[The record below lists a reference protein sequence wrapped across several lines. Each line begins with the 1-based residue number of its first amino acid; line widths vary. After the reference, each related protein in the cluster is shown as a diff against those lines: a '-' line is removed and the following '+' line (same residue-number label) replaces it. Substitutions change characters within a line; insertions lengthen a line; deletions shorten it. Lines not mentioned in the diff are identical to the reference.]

1 MLTQHLDTTALP
13 IGDSDEDTEDDPKF
27 VDSDYENDQGDDD
40 LFKKFVDT
48 NVQDDIAASKGKS
61 VVLEDI
67 NLDDTSLEMKGL
79 IYLNLQKM
87 KIIILSL
94 NLRIFSL

>member
-27 VDSDYENDQGDDD
+27 VDRDYEIDQEGDD
-40 LFKKFVDT
+40 LFKNFVDT

-61 VVLEDI
+61 VVLEDMS
-67 NLDDTSLEMKGL
+67 LDDASFGDGG
-79 IYLNLQKM
+79 
-87 KIIILSL
+87 
-94 NLRIFSL
+94 FD

>member
-1 MLTQHLDTTALP
+1 MRIVSMLTQHLDATALP
-13 IGDSDEDTEDDPKF
+13 IGDSDKDTENDPKF

-61 VVLEDI
+61 VVLEDMS
-67 NLDDTSLEMKGL
+67 LDDASFGDGG
-79 IYLNLQKM
+79 
-87 KIIILSL
+87 
-94 NLRIFSL
+94 FD